1 MKKLCILSLVLI
13 SLLAGCKNSKTK
25 KLVTKD
31 TTITQSNSF
40 NGLFLDSTQLES
52 FLNQN
57 DSLEKY
63 RSYFFDFYTQRNFEL
78 AWFDK
83 DGLNEQAENF
93 YNLQNNFAES
103 LDDSS
108 IYNPKLKQLYELLD
122 GRKIEGKKDKKLDT
136 AALNT
141 ELMLT
146 GQFFEYAS
154 KVYKGSDI
162 DAADLGWFIPR
173 KKINTTALLD
183 SLVTNQ
189 NQPLSAYEPLNS
201 QYRKLES
208 WLANYYLLKK
218 HNAWETIPADTKVYQ
233 KGDSGMAIS
242 LIKKRLMAL
251 GDLPTNNNNNIF
263 DSSTTKAVQH
273 FQDRFGITPNGIIK
287 TATLEA
293 LNTPLD
299 TLINKILINMER
311 ARWMLPDTSKEDR
324 LVVNI
329 PDYKLSVFDSGK
341 FSFSM
346 PVVVGTAGNSTVIF
360 NGRVRYIVFSPYWNV
375 TDDIV
380 KKEIMPAM
388 ARDKNYLAKN
398 NMEIVRYE
406 GAIPEVRQKPGGNNS
421 LGGVKFLFPN
431 KYNIYLHDTPHKEA
445 FASSKR
451 SFSHGCIRVGD
462 PAKLA
467 QFLLRRDTHYTADSI
482 KTLMNQT
489 QEKWVTAKPTVQ
501 VIIKYFTAWVDH
513 NGVLNFRDDIYGHDN
528 TMAQKLFDK

>member
-1 MKKLCILSLVLI
+1 MKKLCILTLVLI
-13 SLLAGCKNSKTK
+13 SFLAGCKHPEK
-25 KLVTKD
+25 KKIVKKD
-31 TTITQSNSF
+31 TSITLNNSF
-40 NGLFLDSTQLES
+40 NGLFLDSTQIER
-52 FLNQN
+52 FVDEN
-57 DSLEKY
+57 DSLKKY
-63 RSYFFDFYTQRNFEL
+63 RSYFLDFYSHRNFEF

-108 IYNPKLKQLYELLD
+108 IYNPKLKQLYELVD
-122 GRKIEGKKDKKLDT
+122 GRKIEGKKNKMLDT
-136 AALNT
+136 AALKA
-141 ELMLT
+141 ELMFT

-154 KVYKGSDI
+154 KVYKGSNI
-162 DAADLGWFIPR
+162 DAAELGWFIPR

-183 SLVTNQ
+183 SLVTKQ
-189 NQPLSAYEPLNS
+189 NQPLSAYEPLNM

-218 HNAWETIPADTKVYQ
+218 HNAWETIPDKSAYQ
-233 KGDSGMAIS
+233 KGDSGVAII
-242 LIKKRLMAL
+242 LIKKRLTAL
-251 GDLPTNNNNNIF
+251 GDLPVNNNNNVF

-273 FQDRFGITPNGIIK
+273 FQDRFGIPPNGIIK
-287 TATLEA
+287 TATLKA

-346 PVVVGTAGNSTVIF
+346 PVVVGTTANSTVIF
-360 NGRVRYIVFSPYWNV
+360 NGKLKYIVFSPYWNV

-380 KKEIMPAM
+380 KKEIMPSM
-388 ARDKNYLAKN
+388 ARDRNYLKKN

-406 GAIPEVRQKPGGNNS
+406 GSIPEVRQKPGANNS

-445 FASSKR
+445 FSSSKR

-467 QFLLRRDTHYTADSI
+467 QFLLRRDAHYTTDSI

-489 QEKWVTAKPTVQ
+489 QEKWVTAKPPVQ
-501 VIIKYFTAWVDH
+501 VIIKYFTAWVDY

-528 TMAQKLFDK
+528 SMAQKLFDK